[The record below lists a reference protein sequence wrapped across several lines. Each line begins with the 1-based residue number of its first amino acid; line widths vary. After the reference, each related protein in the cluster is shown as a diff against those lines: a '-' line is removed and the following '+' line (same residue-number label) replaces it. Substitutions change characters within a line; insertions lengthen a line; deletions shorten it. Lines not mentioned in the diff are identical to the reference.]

1 MASLSMNLKL
11 AAATTVALL
20 MGGITADAQ
29 SDMAGKV
36 QARISEGV
44 KKLEAGC
51 AADVKKFC
59 TSVTPGEGRLFYC
72 IMAHEDKV
80 STKCDYTLYEASRNL
95 ERALD
100 RIEEVADACWNDVE
114 KNCADVPEGG
124 GRIIQCLMAKKA
136 SLSKECQ
143 AAATKVQEVK

>member
-1 MASLSMNLKL
+1 MALLPTRIKL
-11 AAATTVALL
+11 IAATTAALL
-20 MGGITADAQ
+20 MGGITANAQ

-36 QARISEGV
+36 RARIADGV

-51 AADVKKFC
+51 GADVKKFC
-59 TSVTPGEGRLFYC
+59 ASVTPGEGRLFYC
-72 IMAHEDKV
+72 IMAHEDKI
-80 STKCDYTLYEASRNL
+80 STKCDYALFDASRNL

-100 RIEEVADACWNDVE
+100 RIEDVADACWNDVE
-114 KNCADVPEGG
+114 KNCSDVPEGG

-143 AAATKVQEVK
+143 AAATKIQEAK